1 MALSEENCSSE
12 CQLSQTV
19 LLDLFDLQAA
29 DEGEYQCVAE
39 SEAGTAERTITLK
52 VQGEFCAQ
60 NYTQCH
66 MIVKLIHFPFLEKK
80 SNIIPAPLIYTFS
93 LFLRFGF
100 CRYFPHFKNFS
111 ISSFFVI
118 FVNKL
123 LCLLSLLN
131 SQWRLL

>member
-1 MALSEENCSSE
+1 MTLSEENCSSE

-19 LLDLFDLQAA
+19 VLHLFDLQAT

-66 MIVKLIHFPFLEKK
+66 MIVKLIHFPLLEKNPI
-80 SNIIPAPLIYTFS
+80 SSQLHLLIHFF

-111 ISSFFVI
+111 ISSSF
-118 FVNKL
+118 L
-123 LCLLSLLN
+123 LFL
-131 SQWRLL
+131 